1 MKKTIKRTGK
11 RLLLACFFL
20 TIFSTAQSQD
30 KLMGILRTE
39 LQREKKA
46 YDACPQ
52 PPYYIALRVEDN
64 KRQSISTTF
73 GSLMTSRE
81 DHTRRLSPVFR
92 VGSYALDNFHPGG
105 LKNQYMPVS
114 SVLPFDDNDKAIP
127 QTIWLA
133 MDNCYRAA
141 TNSLM
146 YVKSNMAVAV
156 PAEDKSPDFSNTPV
170 VKYYEPLLTE
180 TQTRLDRSKW
190 EGRLRKYSQLFL
202 KDKHIITGAANM
214 TYDITRKHYID
225 SEGTEAIENIT
236 AARVMVS
243 GSVRADDG
251 MELPL
256 YLSYFSFTPEGL
268 PDDKTI
274 ATDVQALVD
283 KLIRLRTAPVVE
295 PYTGPVL
302 LLGTASGVFFH
313 EIFGHRVEGLR
324 MRKASDGQT
333 FKKKVGENVLPTTFS
348 VYMDPSMKNFK
359 GQDLNGYYPI
369 DDQGVRGERVNVVE
383 NGILKNFLMTR
394 TPLDGFPR
402 SNGHARS
409 SAGMDVTSRQSNL
422 IVTTNDLK
430 TDEQLRNLL
439 KEEAKNQGKAYGY
452 IFASV
457 SGGFTMTMTSQPN
470 AFNVTPVE
478 VYRVFVDGRPDEL
491 VRGVDLVGTPLA
503 MFSQIMC
510 AGGKSEVFTGVC
522 GAESGSVP
530 VSAVSPSVLVKQ
542 VEMQRKDKSLDRLPI
557 LERPAISLTNNN

>member
-1 MKKTIKRTGK
+1 MNLFSQFSAFYEVVAVDNRLKHYHISLYITILHFWNKNRYGED
-11 RLLLACFFL
+11 
-20 TIFSTAQSQD
+20 I
-30 KLMGILRTE
+30 ILH
-39 LQREKKA
+39 RETTLNYSKIGSSHT
-46 YDACPQ
+46 
-52 PPYYIALRVEDN
+52 YY
-64 KRQSISTTF
+64 
-73 GSLMTSRE
+73 
-81 DHTRRLSPVFR
+81 
-92 VGSYALDNFHPGG
+92 
-105 LKNQYMPVS
+105 
-114 SVLPFDDNDKAIP
+114 
-127 QTIWLA
+127 
-133 MDNCYRAA
+133 
-141 TNSLM
+141 NSLR
-146 YVKSNMAVAV
+146 NLH
-156 PAEDKSPDFSNTPV
+156 D
-170 VKYYEPLLTE
+170 
-180 TQTRLDRSKW
+180 W
-190 EGRLRKYSQLFL
+190 G
-202 KDKHIITGAANM
+202 
-214 TYDITRKHYID
+214 YI
-225 SEGTEAIENIT
+225 EYI
-236 AARVMVS
+236 
-243 GSVRADDG
+243 
-251 MELPL
+251 P
-256 YLSYFSFTPEGL
+256 
-268 PDDKTI
+268 
-274 ATDVQALVD
+274 
-283 KLIRLRTAPVVE
+283 
-295 PYTGPVL
+295 
-302 LLGTASGVFFH
+302 
-313 EIFGHRVEGLR
+313 
-324 MRKASDGQT
+324 
-333 FKKKVGENVLPTTFS
+333 KKVGENVLPTTFS